1 MKCSF
6 FFLFTVI
13 TKIPFNYVPKVQ
25 FVGTGLF
32 CLQLTVLVS
41 VRVSEERLPG
51 VVFQPGETFLTFL
64 FTQKQRISAA
74 LVLV

>member
-1 MKCSF
+1 MFLYFHWNYKMFF

-51 VVFQPGETFLTFL
+51 VVFSRVKL
-64 FTQKQRISAA
+64 S
-74 LVLV
+74 

>member
-1 MKCSF
+1 MF
-6 FFLFTVI
+6 VFFLGPVI
-13 TKIPFNYVPKVQ
+13 TKIPFDCVIIVQ

-51 VVFQPGETFLTFL
+51 DIFNPGGTF
-64 FTQKQRISAA
+64 
-74 LVLV
+74 

>member
-1 MKCSF
+1 MF
-6 FFLFTVI
+6 VFFLGPVI
-13 TKIPFNYVPKVQ
+13 TKIPFDCVIKVQ

-51 VVFQPGETFLTFL
+51 DIFNPGGTFLTFL
-64 FTQKQRISAA
+64 FTQNKRISVA